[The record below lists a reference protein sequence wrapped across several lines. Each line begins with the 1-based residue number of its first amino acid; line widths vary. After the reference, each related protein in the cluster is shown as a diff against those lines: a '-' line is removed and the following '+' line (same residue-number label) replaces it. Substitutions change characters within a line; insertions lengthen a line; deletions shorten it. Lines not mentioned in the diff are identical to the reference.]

1 VGVGHNG
8 GAVKTSAFRSA
19 GIAVLFVALT
29 AAMTWPQAA
38 RLSTQVFDSDDALL
52 SIWRIS
58 WIAHILPESPADLLN
73 GNIFYPEKRTLAYTD
88 STLLEGFAA
97 APLIWAGVSPVTT
110 YNLLLLLSIAL
121 SGWAMWRYAFF
132 LTGHDGAA
140 ILAGIIFAF
149 VPFRF
154 DHFHHLELQATIFIP
169 LTLLY
174 FERTLEGGS
183 RRDAI
188 LMIAS
193 YVAQVFSC
201 IYYSIFLATA
211 LAPIALVR
219 LWRLPA
225 DARARVIRVTA
236 PAAIIGLLVV
246 SPYAAA
252 YAMNRESVGE
262 RVESDIQLYSATLPN
277 YLATTKAN
285 VMHGGWSARFG
296 QAERFL
302 FPGLLATALA
312 ACGIYALDRRRV
324 TLIATGA
331 FGFVISL
338 GLNTPVYEVLRA
350 LLIPYRGLRA
360 PARASMLVYIAVA
373 ALAAYGWTRLMR
385 GRSKSVTSIATVI
398 VAVLL
403 LVEFR
408 TRVERWLTLPQK
420 PAEVYQWLA
429 ALPRSVVVEVP
440 LARADRLDRTWD
452 SVYMFNSTWHWQP
465 IVNGYSG
472 FFPRSFIELAENTTG
487 FPDDRSLA
495 YLRARGVDYVIIHGS
510 LMDPDEFG
518 EMTSRLLAHPG
529 IDATVQFEEQ
539 GGSDVVFRLRR

>member
-1 VGVGHNG
+1 M
-8 GAVKTSAFRSA
+8 KTNAFRSA
-19 GIAVLFVALT
+19 GIALLFVALT
-29 AAMTWPQAA
+29 IAMTWPQAA
-38 RLSTQVFDSDDALL
+38 RLSTQVYDSDDALL

-88 STLLEGFAA
+88 SVLLEGFAA

-121 SGWAMWRYAFF
+121 SGWAMWRYAFY
-132 LTGHDGAA
+132 LTGNENAA
-140 ILAGIIFAF
+140 ILAGIAFAF

-154 DHFHHLELQATIFIP
+154 DHFHHLELQATIFLP

-174 FERTLEGGS
+174 FERTLETGS
-183 RRDAI
+183 QHDAA

-211 LAPIALVR
+211 LAPIAVVR
-219 LWRLPA
+219 VWRMPA
-225 DARARVIRVTA
+225 DARVRVIRVTV

-252 YAMNRESVGE
+252 YAINRDSVGE
-262 RVESDIQLYSATLPN
+262 RVESDIHLYSATLQN

-285 VMHGGWSARFG
+285 VIYGGWSAPFG

-302 FPGLLATALA
+302 FPGVIATALA

-324 TLIATGA
+324 TLLAIGA
-331 FGFVISL
+331 LGFVISL
-338 GLNTPVYEVLRA
+338 GMNTPVYDLLR
-350 LLIPYRGLRA
+350 LLLVPYRGLRA
-360 PARASMLVYIAVA
+360 PARASMLVYLALA
-373 ALAAYGWTRLMR
+373 ALGAYGWTRLMR
-385 GRSKSVTSIATVI
+385 GRTKSFTSIATVV
-398 VAVLL
+398 VAALV

-408 TRVERWLTLPQK
+408 TRLDRWLTLPEK

-429 ALPRSVVVEVP
+429 ALPRSVVAEVP

-472 FFPRSFIELAENTTG
+472 FFPSSFIELAENTTG

-495 YLRARGVDYVIIHGS
+495 YLRSRGVEFVIIHGS

-518 EMTSRLLAHPG
+518 EMTAKLLTHPD
-529 IDATVQFEEQ
+529 IDATVQFEAR
-539 GGSDVVFRLRR
+539 GGSDVVFRLR

>member
-1 VGVGHNG
+1 M
-8 GAVKTSAFRSA
+8 KSASRSA
-19 GIAVLFVALT
+19 GIALLFVALT
-29 AAMTWPQAA
+29 VAMTWPQAT
-38 RLSTQVFDSDDALL
+38 RLSTQVHDSDDALL

-58 WIAHILPESPADLLN
+58 WIAHILPESPTDLLN

-88 STLLEGFAA
+88 SVLLEGFAA

-121 SGWAMWRYAFF
+121 SGWAMWRYAFY
-132 LTGHDGAA
+132 LTGHQGAA
-140 ILAGIIFAF
+140 ILAGIAFAF

-154 DHFHHLELQATIFIP
+154 DHFHHLELQATIFLP

-174 FERTLEGGS
+174 FERTLESGS
-183 RRDAI
+183 QRDAA
-188 LMIAS
+188 LMTSA
-193 YVAQVFSC
+193 YVAEVFSC

-211 LAPIALVR
+211 LVPIAAVR
-219 LWRLPA
+219 LWQMPA
-225 DARARVIRVTA
+225 EARARVVRVTV

-246 SPYAAA
+246 TPYAAA
-252 YAMNRESVGE
+252 YAMNRENLGE
-262 RVESDIQLYSATLPN
+262 RVESDIRLYSATLWN

-285 VMHGGWSARFG
+285 VIYGGWSAAFG

-302 FPGLLATALA
+302 FPGIIATALA
-312 ACGIYALDRRRV
+312 ACGIYALDRRRA
-324 TLIATGA
+324 TLVAIGA

-338 GLNTPVYEVLRA
+338 GLNTPVYDVLRW

-360 PARASMLVYIAVA
+360 PARASMLVYIALA
-373 ALAAYGWTRLMR
+373 ALGAYGWARLTR
-385 GRSKSVTSIATVI
+385 GRSRSFTSIATI
-398 VAVLL
+398 AVAALM

-408 TRVERWLTLPQK
+408 TRLDRWLTLPEK

-429 ALPRSVVVEVP
+429 ALPRSVVAEVP

-472 FFPRSFIELAENTTG
+472 FFPRSFIELAEHATG

-495 YLRARGVDYVIIHGS
+495 YLRSRGVEYVIIHGS

-518 EMTSRLLAHPG
+518 EMTAKLLTHPD
-529 IDATVQFEEQ
+529 IDATVQFEER
-539 GGSDVVFRLRR
+539 GGSDVVLRLRR